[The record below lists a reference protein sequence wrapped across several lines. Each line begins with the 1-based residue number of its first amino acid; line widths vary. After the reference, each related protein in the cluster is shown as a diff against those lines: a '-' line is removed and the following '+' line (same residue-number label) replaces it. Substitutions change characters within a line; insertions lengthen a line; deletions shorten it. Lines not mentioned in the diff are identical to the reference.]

1 VGTKGSYTG
10 GGGKDGKDLRDAVA
24 QWASTGDA
32 GHPRQPLPVDALLP
46 ALRLFRSGSD
56 RPSGGGGGIPARPS
70 IRSGG
75 GGSEGGGGAGATRTV
90 GASARTAGRAAA
102 AAYGLRIGDA
112 NLLRE
117 FGLDYATLR
126 NINDPLQV
134 TKAIVDAACG
144 PLANSTIEDHEQR
157 LVAGEIATWI
167 LEAQVGGHGPT
178 PDEIA
183 REAIALIVFEAACSE
198 TVARLQQGDPS
209 ATASV
214 EAEAEML
221 ATARVLA
228 DNAKLSADGATE
240 REFRRAIEKGIASLR
255 LIFFGEK

>member
-24 QWASTGDA
+24 QWASTGDD
-32 GHPRQPLPVDALLP
+32 GSPRQPLPVNAMLP
-46 ALRLFRSGSD
+46 ALRLFRGGSD
-56 RPSGGGGGIPARPS
+56 RPSGGGRGIPARPS

-75 GGSEGGGGAGATRTV
+75 GGGGGGATRTV
-90 GASARTAGRAAA
+90 AASARTAGRAAA

-117 FGLDYATLR
+117 LGLDYATLR

-134 TKAIVDAACG
+134 TKAIVDVACG
-144 PLANSTIEDHEQR
+144 PLENGTIEDHEQR
-157 LVAGEIATWI
+157 LVAADIATWI
-167 LEAQVGGHGPT
+167 LEAQVGGDGPT

-221 ATARVLA
+221 ATARALA

-240 REFRRAIEKGIASLR
+240 REFRQSIENGIASLR